1 MLDIVNKG
9 GGSIKSSKK
18 QRFCRQEILAV
29 YRRFR
34 AINLPKSTGIE
45 QLIAAPG

>member
-1 MLDIVNKG
+1 MRSEVQLRAQ
-9 GGSIKSSKK
+9 KSAGFAGKK
-18 QRFCRQEILAV
+18 VFAV
-29 YRRFR
+29 CRRFR

>member
-1 MLDIVNKG
+1 MRSEVQLRAQKAPVLLA
-9 GGSIKSSKK
+9 KK
-18 QRFCRQEILAV
+18 VFAV
-29 YRRFR
+29 CRRFR